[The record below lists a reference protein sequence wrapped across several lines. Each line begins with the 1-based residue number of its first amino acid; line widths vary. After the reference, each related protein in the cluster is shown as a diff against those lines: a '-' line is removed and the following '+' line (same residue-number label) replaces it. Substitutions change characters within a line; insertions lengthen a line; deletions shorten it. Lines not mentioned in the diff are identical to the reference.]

1 LRTVALGLL
10 LVLGLVG
17 IVCGVGLVVLA
28 WTAQRR
34 EPLGAAFGAFFFV
47 VGSLALT
54 AFAAPATRGWTI
66 WTIAALFLA
75 RGAVFF
81 VARRRA

>member
-1 LRTVALGLL
+1 VRAVALGLL

-17 IVCGVGLVVLA
+17 VACGIGLVVLA
-28 WTAQRR
+28 WKAQRR
-34 EPLGAAFGAFFFV
+34 EPLAAALGGFFFV

>member
-1 LRTVALGLL
+1 
-10 LVLGLVG
+10 VLGLVG
-17 IVCGVGLVVLA
+17 VACGIVLVVLA
-28 WTAQRR
+28 WKAQRR
-34 EPLGAAFGAFFFV
+34 EPLAAALGGFFFV

-54 AFAAPATRGWTI
+54 AFAAPSTRGWAI